1 MSFEWKDGAYYNA
14 KPTCMGWTET
24 KNVHALQ
31 FAIEVA
37 VEINEPGKP
46 VETLP
51 MTRFYNVDTT
61 QKISMDI
68 LYDAV
73 RACGIDPTKTKSR
86 EWANAFD
93 PNAEVRIKVESDEY
107 QGKVTWKVTGIYP
120 RKGSGPPGFLI
131 RSQEVSAGN
140 QQQLASMQDTLDSL
154 FQSGQQW
161 GRDAGGAAATG
172 QGHAGGSM
180 PAAAPKTPRQQR
192 QEQQQQQKTS
202 TGPEDPPDPDGLPF

>member
-1 MSFEWKDGAYYNA
+1 MTFEWKDGAYYNA

-24 KNVHALQ
+24 KNKHALQ

-37 VEINEPGKP
+37 VEINEPGKS

-51 MTRFYNVDTT
+51 MTRFYNVNTT
-61 QKISMDI
+61 EKISMDI

-86 EWANAFD
+86 EWATAFNPD
-93 PNAEVRIKVESDEY
+93 AEVRIKVEADEY
-107 QGKVTWKVTGIYP
+107 EGKVTWKVTGIYP

-161 GRDAGGAAATG
+161 GRDTSGAVGGAA
-172 QGHAGGSM
+172 AGGSM
-180 PAAAPKTPRQQR
+180 PVGTPKTPRQQR
-192 QEQQQQQKTS
+192 QEQGGKGGGGGGS
-202 TGPEDPPDPDGLPF
+202 GGPPPDDDSIPF